1 MTVLFAVL
9 LFLGVGVLAVIH
21 AMWGLGYNWP
31 EANEE
36 ALAGVLALVA
46 LWPFVLLGRDEL
58 PWVQAVTFSI
68 AGVFVARG
76 VAGYT
81 PTWRG
86 HFRDE
91 PFATRNRRYYSPY
104 CLLMGVGYLSL
115 LAGEMERQ

>member
-1 MTVLFAVL
+1 MASFRCVSTV
-9 LFLGVGVLAVIH
+9 G
-21 AMWGLGYNWP
+21 
-31 EANEE
+31 
-36 ALAGVLALVA
+36 
-46 LWPFVLLGRDEL
+46 
-58 PWVQAVTFSI
+58 SI

-104 CLLMGVGYLSL
+104 CLLMDIGYVSL